1 MERAM
6 KFDSYTLF
14 IAEILQK
21 VEYVRSSEFSYYSKL
36 SYVDRFNAFFNYFS
50 RRVDQDWY
58 IEIASNYAWGG
69 RFTPEDIESTVVLPE
84 YGKNIPDKLEN
95 EATEFLR
102 DDNKQ
107 LNLFI
112 LAIAETVK
120 II

>member
-21 VEYVRSSEFSYYSKL
+21 VEYVRNSELSSKL
-36 SYVDRFNAFFNYFS
+36 TYVDRFNAFFNYFS
-50 RRVDQDWY
+50 RRVDEDWY
-58 IEIASNYAWGG
+58 IEIVSNYAWGG
-69 RFTPEDIESTVVLPE
+69 RFTPEDIESTVELPE
-84 YGKNIPDKLEN
+84 YSKNISDKLEN
-95 EATEFLR
+95 EAAEFLR
-102 DDNKQ
+102 NDNKQ